1 MKSLEKRF
9 QIKQTENKKHKKKR
23 PAKRNYL
30 FLCRLRM
37 EKNAKF
43 IISYLHPV
51 YKLKYQ
57 IFDSPVQSREY

>member
-9 QIKQTENKKHKKKR
+9 QIKNKKHKKKR

-37 EKNAKF
+37 EKKAKF
-43 IISYLHPV
+43 IISDLHPV

-57 IFDSPVQSREY
+57 IFDSPVQRREY